1 MGTIATGI
9 GLISG
14 IDTATLIDN
23 LIALEARGKLGLQ
36 ARLVSLQARKTALL
50 DINSRLLNF
59 KNIAWSFRLDSIF
72 KSALASSS
80 NSDILTAIASAKS
93 IPGTFTFIVKQLVS
107 TSQKLSAGF
116 VDTDTAPLALTSLSF
131 EFGRG
136 TLSTDTDPENL
147 NGGAGVARGK
157 SIIIDSIGTTTID
170 LTDVIS
176 LNEVLDRINNSG
188 ANVTAAVEGDHLV
201 VTENSAGS
209 LDIAN
214 AIGYTTATD
223 LGIVGSGVGGT
234 LTGDDINTI
243 SGSTALRSLNDG
255 NGVVIRNNVADLRIT
270 TREASPK
277 TFNIDLGRINTPIDN
292 DTLLA
297 DLNNGAGVTISD
309 NDTNPEFKFIAR
321 DLTEY
326 EVDLTGITTVGGLIS
341 RVNLETGGHI
351 QISIH
356 ADGDKF
362 TVTNTVGGSGNLKVL
377 GAGTN
382 NTQTAEDLG
391 ILNEAG
397 VAADSFDG
405 QLIPNSVQDARAVT
419 L

>member
-1 MGTIATGI
+1 MLTCPPAQPKTCSPAVP
-9 GLISG
+9 GLLSG
-14 IDTATLIDN
+14 LLLVACSAAEYRREADLQVYDILQSA
-23 LIALEARGKLGLQ
+23 ARG
-36 ARLVSLQARKTALL
+36 V
-50 DINSRLLNF
+50 
-59 KNIAWSFRLDSIF
+59 
-72 KSALASSS
+72 
-80 NSDILTAIASAKS
+80 
-93 IPGTFTFIVKQLVS
+93 
-107 TSQKLSAGF
+107 
-116 VDTDTAPLALTSLSF
+116 
-131 EFGRG
+131 
-136 TLSTDTDPENL
+136 
-147 NGGAGVARGK
+147 
-157 SIIIDSIGTTTID
+157 
-170 LTDVIS
+170 
-176 LNEVLDRINNSG
+176 
-188 ANVTAAVEGDHLV
+188 
-201 VTENSAGS
+201 
-209 LDIAN
+209 
-214 AIGYTTATD
+214 
-223 LGIVGSGVGGT
+223 
-234 LTGDDINTI
+234 TGD
-243 SGSTALRSLNDG
+243 A
-255 NGVVIRNNVADLRIT
+255 
-270 TREASPK
+270 K

-309 NDTNPEFKFIAR
+309 DDTNNDIKFIDR

-362 TVTNTVGGSGNLKVL
+362 TVTDTVGRSGNLKVL